1 MQVFLCYDA
10 PIACSNRGPLR
21 GFFAFMAQNV
31 DLLVDARWV
40 IPVEPSV
47 VLENHAVAID
57 EGRILAILPSIEASR
72 IYDAKDRYS
81 LKNHVLIPGLVNLHT
96 HAAMALMRGMADDIP
111 LMEWLSDHIWPAEK
125 RHLGQEF
132 VYDGTRLACAEMM
145 KGGTT
150 VFNDMYF
157 FPGSAAKAVLDSG
170 MRAAIGM
177 VVLDFSTPYAA
188 DCDDYISKGLEVRDE
203 FGSNPMLSFFFAP
216 HAPYTVSDKS
226 FSKILTYAEELDLPI
241 HIHLNETRDELK
253 GSIEQYGLNPVSR
266 LSKLGLLGPNLIA
279 VHMVHSGSEEID
291 LLSNHGCHVAHCPT
305 SNLKLASG
313 FAPVVEMMDA
323 GINVGLGTDGAA
335 SNNRSDMFAEM
346 RLAALLAKGMSGRAD
361 ALPARAA
368 LEMATLNGARAL
380 GLDGEIGSLVPGKRA
395 DMVAVE
401 MTGSEISPI
410 YDPLSHLVYATGR
423 EHVSHVWID
432 GKIRVSEGQFT
443 SLDEQALVAKAA
455 WWKDRIEEGKLK

>member
-1 MQVFLCYDA
+1 
-10 PIACSNRGPLR
+10 
-21 GFFAFMAQNV
+21 

-57 EGRILAILPSIEASR
+57 DGRILAVLPSIDATR
-72 IYDAKDRYS
+72 IYEAKTRYS

-96 HAAMALMRGMADDIP
+96 HAAMTLMRGMADDIP
-111 LMEWLSDHIWPAEK
+111 LMEWLSDHIWPVEK
-125 RHLGQEF
+125 LHMGQEF
-132 VYDGTRLACAEMM
+132 VHDGTKLACAEMM

-150 VFNDMYF
+150 AFNDMYF
-157 FPGSAAKAVLDSG
+157 FPGSAAQAVLESG

-177 VVLDFSTPYAA
+177 VVLDFATPYAA
-188 DCDDYISKGLEVRDE
+188 DCDDYISKGLEVRDQY
-203 FGSNPMLSFFFAP
+203 GSNAMLSFFFAP

-241 HIHLNETRDELK
+241 HIHLNETKDEVK
-253 GSIEQYGLNPVSR
+253 GSIEQHGVNPVSR
-266 LSKLGLLGPNLIA
+266 LSRLGLLGPNLIA
-279 VHMVHSGSEEID
+279 VHMVHSSSEEID
-291 LLSNHGCHVAHCPT
+291 LLANRGCHVAHCPA

-313 FAPVVEMMDA
+313 FAPVLDMMDA

-361 ALPARAA
+361 ALPAKTV

-380 GLDGEIGSLVPGKRA
+380 GLDHEIGSLLPGKSA
-395 DMVAVE
+395 DMVAVD

-423 EHVSHVWID
+423 EHVSHVWIGGEIRISD
-432 GKIRVSEGQFT
+432 GELV
-443 SLDEQALVAKAA
+443 SLDEPALVAKAA
-455 WWKDRIEEGKLK
+455 WWKERIAKGELT